1 MHDSTKYSD
10 EKITFRNDKEL
21 SNSIKNF
28 GKKKISRKQFFQ
40 RLGLLTLIPLAGAWY
55 STSQQTRLRDGQIKK
70 IKIPSTVPQ
79 GISFFDSVIV
89 SKNKNQVEIFSAK
102 CTHLGCEIN
111 KTENGILVCP
121 CHGSEYSS
129 TGNVIK
135 GPADKHL
142 KKLPYK
148 LNSKTGE
155 ITVEVM
161 A

>member
-1 MHDSTKYSD
+1 MHDSIKYSD
-10 EKITFRNDKEL
+10 KKTTFRNDKGL

-40 RLGLLTLIPLAGAWY
+40 RLGLAALLPLAGAWY
-55 STSQQTRLRDGQIKK
+55 STAQQTRLKDGQIER
-70 IKIPSTVPQ
+70 IKIPADAPQ

-129 TGNVIK
+129 TGKVIK

-142 KKLPYK
+142 EKLPYK